1 MKPAMLISVLLASAI
16 VPAFA
21 QKIETETSDRTRIVH
36 LKTALNH
43 LTVIEVAEP
52 VVQVAAGSP
61 SFKVE
66 WRENKVFV
74 QPTEADARTNLFIW
88 TASQRLNYE
97 LEPAGSVTNMDF
109 AVDLTPIR
117 IEAAKPA
124 NATRETPP
132 PITQLLL
139 AGKPVRLLPSKQRA
153 SKPVEVWIS
162 DLYEKDDR
170 LLIRFGIRNHSSG
183 PYSIDTPAVY
193 QLDGVHS
200 PQSLYGL
207 INSQLGDEQAAKLKA
222 RQLTPVKV
230 LDGQMLPALI
240 APGEEA
246 VGVVA
251 LQMASSTHPTILRF
265 EFPSPKHSESGFSDG
280 RRVQVDAF
288 LVR

>member
-1 MKPAMLISVLLASAI
+1 MKRVALIFVLMASALI
-16 VPAFA
+16 PALA

-52 VVQVAAGSP
+52 IVQVAAGSP

-74 QPTEADARTNLFIW
+74 QPTEADATTNLFIW
-88 TASQRLNYE
+88 TANQRLNYE
-97 LEPAGSVTNMDF
+97 LEPASAVTDMDF
-109 AVDLTPIR
+109 AVDQTPVHVEPI
-117 IEAAKPA
+117 KPTSA
-124 NATRETPP
+124 TPP
-132 PITQLLL
+132 APPSITELLL

-162 DLYEKDDR
+162 DLYEKDGR
-170 LLIRFGIRNHSSG
+170 LLIRYAVRNHSSE

-222 RQLTPVKV
+222 KQQTPVKV
-230 LDGQMLPALI
+230 LDGQMQPTRI

-246 VGVVA
+246 VGVVT

-265 EFPSPKHSESGFSDG
+265 QFPSPKQSETKSSDS
-280 RRVQVDAF
+280 RRPQIDAF

>member
-1 MKPAMLISVLLASAI
+1 MKRVALIFVLLASALI
-16 VPAFA
+16 PALA
-21 QKIETETSDRTRIVH
+21 QRIETETSDRTRILH

-74 QPTEADARTNLFIW
+74 QPTEADATTNLFIW
-88 TASQRLNYE
+88 TANQRLNYE
-97 LEPAGSVTNMDF
+97 LEPAGALTDMDF
-109 AVDLTPIR
+109 AVDQAPVHVESI
-117 IEAAKPA
+117 KPTSA
-124 NATRETPP
+124 TPP
-132 PITQLLL
+132 APPSITELLL

-162 DLYEKDDR
+162 DLYEKDGR
-170 LLIRFGIRNHSSG
+170 LLIRYAVRNHSSE

-200 PQSLYGL
+200 PRSLYGL

-222 RQLTPVKV
+222 KQQTPVKV
-230 LDGQMLPALI
+230 LDGQMQPTRS

-246 VGVVA
+246 VGVVT
-251 LQMASSTHPTILRF
+251 LQMASTTHPTILRF
-265 EFPSPKHSESGFSDG
+265 QFPSSKQSGDELSYD
-280 RRVQVDAF
+280 RRPQIDAF